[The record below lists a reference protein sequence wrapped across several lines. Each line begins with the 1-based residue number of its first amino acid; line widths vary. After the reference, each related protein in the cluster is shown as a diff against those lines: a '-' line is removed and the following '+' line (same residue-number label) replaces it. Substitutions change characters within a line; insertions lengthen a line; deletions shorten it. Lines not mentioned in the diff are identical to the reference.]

1 MVFIFPPLVCPL
13 RLVSRPLN
21 YCCKCTNEHIEAA
34 KFTILR
40 GNVGR
45 SLIELKS
52 RAHGIGPA
60 VRPPGRPIDARRC
73 RPPDVE
79 RGIALAPSLS
89 FRVPGGRRLN
99 G

>member
-1 MVFIFPPLVCPL
+1 
-13 RLVSRPLN
+13 
-21 YCCKCTNEHIEAA
+21 
-34 KFTILR
+34 
-40 GNVGR
+40 
-45 SLIELKS
+45 LIELKS

-60 VRPPGRPIDARRC
+60 VRPPGRPVAARRC

-99 G
+99 GLPRSWFSVSPTRSKALE